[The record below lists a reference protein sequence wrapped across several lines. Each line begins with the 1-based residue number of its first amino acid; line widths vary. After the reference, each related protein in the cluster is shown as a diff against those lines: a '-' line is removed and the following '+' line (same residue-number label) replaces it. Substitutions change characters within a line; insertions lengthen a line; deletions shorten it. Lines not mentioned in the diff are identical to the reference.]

1 MKDLNL
7 DFKGTSCLCKLNLSP
22 WCHTVLRKFFSKFF
36 CLMINWLPAYFI
48 TQGIWFRGG
57 GEGEEFDD
65 DLMQQY
71 IIATTAFFF
80 SFSPITLEFISH

>member
-1 MKDLNL
+1 MVPYSSKEIFFQIFFPDW
-7 DFKGTSCLCKLNLSP
+7 LS
-22 WCHTVLRKFFSKFF
+22 
-36 CLMINWLPAYFI
+36 AYFI

-57 GEGEEFDD
+57 GEGKEFDD

>member
-1 MKDLNL
+1 MVPY
-7 DFKGTSCLCKLNLSP
+7 SP
-22 WCHTVLRKFFSKFF
+22 KEIFFPNFF
-36 CLMINWLPAYFI
+36 FLMINWLSAYFI

-71 IIATTAFFF
+71 IIVTTAFFF

>member
-1 MKDLNL
+1 
-7 DFKGTSCLCKLNLSP
+7 
-22 WCHTVLRKFFSKFF
+22 
-36 CLMINWLPAYFI
+36 MINWLSAYFI

-65 DLMQQY
+65 DLMQRY

>member
-1 MKDLNL
+1 MVPY
-7 DFKGTSCLCKLNLSP
+7 SP
-22 WCHTVLRKFFSKFF
+22 KEIFFPNFF
-36 CLMINWLPAYFI
+36 FLMINWLSAYFI

-71 IIATTAFFF
+71 IIATTAFF
-80 SFSPITLEFISH
+80 SLLAL

>member
-1 MKDLNL
+1 MKDLNI

-22 WCHTVLRKFFSKFF
+22 WCHTVLRNFFFQIFF
-36 CLMINWLPAYFI
+36 PDWLSAYFI

-65 DLMQQY
+65 DLMQRY

>member
-1 MKDLNL
+1 M
-7 DFKGTSCLCKLNLSP
+7 
-22 WCHTVLRKFFSKFF
+22 KFFFQIFF
-36 CLMINWLPAYFI
+36 LMINWLSAYFI

-71 IIATTAFFF
+71 IIATTAFF
-80 SFSPITLEFISH
+80 SLLAL

>member
-1 MKDLNL
+1 
-7 DFKGTSCLCKLNLSP
+7 
-22 WCHTVLRKFFSKFF
+22 
-36 CLMINWLPAYFI
+36 MINWLSAYFN